1 MEVLGKPI
9 GLNRIDFV
17 KPRRLEGWGSK
28 KLRILMML
36 CWLSKFKADDK

>member
-1 MEVLGKPI
+1 MEVLGNPI

-28 KLRILMML
+28 KLRSLMML